1 MKITAQAV
9 AVWKC
14 EKTSVLDRAW
24 NRWLRD
30 ISMVLEPSG
39 DAPSRFE
46 IELIKELAEEEYWIQ
61 VHTEDITVKAGDNLG
76 IIFERAI
83 LTYHALLVLERSDF
97 SQNAL
102 CGGA

>member
-9 AVWKC
+9 TVWKC

-39 DAPSRFE
+39 EAPSRFE

-61 VHTEDITVKAGDNLG
+61 VHTEDITIKAGDDLG
-76 IIFERAI
+76 II
-83 LTYHALLVLERSDF
+83 YALLYLLS
-97 SQNAL
+97 L
-102 CGGA
+102 IHI